1 VSGMWRMNP
10 MKYRWLF
17 YFMIIV
23 LLGNLSSLTDLIIH
37 PDIHYFDVEHFIVGG
52 TTCLFT
58 LPLLIVLERYL
69 RTHHEIKVEKEII
82 YGGFGRYGWQL
93 AAIWTIIV
101 FASLAWNITLH
112 KQRTTKIALVEASTV
127 FDEDLLFYNWAT
139 SHHGVFVPISDKSQP
154 NPHLQDIAGH
164 RATTDSGKRL
174 TLVNPEQII
183 RQVYEMRPKG
193 KDIGPY
199 GHITSLDPFR
209 PENAPDPWEAA
220 VLKIFEDGIEEVY
233 TIEEL
238 NGEKYLR
245 LMRPVL
251 AESGCQ
257 ECHPTTQGY
266 RMGDIRGGISVSIPM
281 APLLAMSKQDIF
293 TFCMA
298 HGTLWFLGLMG
309 TFLGV
314 KRLSES
320 IREREQA
327 EIRVRSIIENM
338 FDGLITMNEQW
349 RIESCN
355 SAASRM
361 FGYSQAEMLGRHI
374 GTLVKMSDD
383 EKKEEIADLDITP
396 LLVEAMDTPTPIELT
411 GERKGGTNFAL
422 EISLSEMFRGPKHLF
437 IAMVRDITERN
448 MAKDALL
455 ESQARIIKQEK
466 LASLG
471 TMVAGIAHEI
481 NNPTQA
487 ISFSMDGL
495 KMNMEYV
502 KELIKEMKQY
512 LAAEPSHLA
521 EERECIRR
529 LMTEFDMDLVLK
541 GIDDI
546 ADRNIQSVERID
558 HIVKSTKRMA
568 HSEEVFSSCDLNTIV
583 SDAVVLT
590 HNQVK
595 YDLEIVQNLAPH
607 LPPFQGLAQ
616 EMGQVFMNLIMNARD
631 AIKEK
636 GLTKKEGRIVITTYH
651 NAKRKF
657 IEARFDDNGIGIERE
672 FINRI
677 FDPFFTTKDIGSGT
691 GLGLNLCHRI
701 IDTHGGEIIVESE
714 AGKGA
719 CFTVRLFV

>member
-1 VSGMWRMNP
+1 MREMNP
-10 MKYRWLF
+10 IKYRGLF
-17 YFMIIV
+17 YLMIIV

-58 LPLLIVLERYL
+58 LPLFIVLERYL
-69 RTHHEIKVEKEII
+69 RKHHEIKVEKEITYEGI
-82 YGGFGRYGWQL
+82 GRYGWQL
-93 AAIWTIIV
+93 ASIWTIIV

-112 KQRTTKIALVEASTV
+112 KQRTSKIALVEASTV
-127 FDEDLLFYNWAT
+127 FDEDMMFYHWAT
-139 SHHGVFVPISDKSQP
+139 SHQGVFVPISEKVQP
-154 NPHLQDIAGH
+154 NSYLRDIPDH
-164 RATTDSGKRL
+164 RATTDSGTPL
-174 TLVNPEQII
+174 TLVNPEHMI
-183 RQVYEMRPKG
+183 RQVYEMRIKG
-193 KDIGPY
+193 TGPY
-199 GHITSLDPFR
+199 GHMTSLDPLR
-209 PENAPDPWEAA
+209 PDNAPDAWETAA
-220 VLKIFEDGIEEVY
+220 LKTFEDGNDEVHTVEE
-233 TIEEL
+233 I

-245 LMRPVL
+245 LMRPMM
-251 AESGCQ
+251 AEPGCL
-257 ECHPTTQGY
+257 ECHPSPQGY
-266 RMGDIRGGISVSIPM
+266 RKGDVRGGISVSIPM
-281 APLLAMSKQDIF
+281 APLLTMSKQDIF

-338 FDGLITMNEQW
+338 FDGLITLNEEW

-374 GTLVKMSDD
+374 GTLVKASAD
-383 EKKEEIADLDITP
+383 ERKGEAAEQVVSP
-396 LLVEAMDTPTPIELT
+396 QLVKAMGNPIELT
-411 GERKGGTNFAL
+411 GERKDGTSFAL

-481 NNPTQA
+481 NNPSQA

-502 KELIKEMKQY
+502 KKLLRELKQY
-512 LAAEPSHLA
+512 LAAEPSQLD
-521 EERECIRR
+521 EERERIRR
-529 LMTEFDMDLVLK
+529 LMTELDMDLVLE
-541 GIDDI
+541 GVEDI
-546 ADRNIQSVERID
+546 ANRNIQSVERID

-595 YDLEIVQNLAPH
+595 YDLEIVKNLAPH

-636 GLTKKEGRIVITTYH
+636 GLSKKEGRIIISTSH
-651 NAKRKF
+651 NVKKKC
-657 IEARFDDNGIGIERE
+657 IEASFEDNGIGIDKDI
-672 FINRI
+672 INKI

-714 AGKGA
+714 PGKGA

>member
-1 VSGMWRMNP
+1 MNP
-10 MKYRWLF
+10 LKYRGLF
-17 YFMIIV
+17 YLMIIV

-58 LPLLIVLERYL
+58 LPLFIVIERYL
-69 RTHHEIKVEKEII
+69 RTHHEIKVEREINYEGI
-82 YGGFGRYGWQL
+82 GRYGWQL

-112 KQRTTKIALVEASTV
+112 KQRTTKIALVEAATV
-127 FDEDLLFYNWAT
+127 FDEDLVFYNWAA
-139 SHHGVFVPISDKSQP
+139 SHQGVFVPIDDKTQP
-154 NPHLQDIAGH
+154 NPYLKNIPAH
-164 RATTDSGKRL
+164 RGTTDAGKRL
-174 TLVNPEQII
+174 TLVNPEQLI
-183 RQVYEMRPKG
+183 RLVYEKRTKG
-193 KDIGPY
+193 NGPY
-199 GHITSLDPFR
+199 GHMTSLDPLR

-220 VLKIFEDGIEEVY
+220 ALKTFDDGGDDAH
-233 TIEEL
+233 TIEEI

-245 LMRPVL
+245 LMRPMP
-251 AESGCQ
+251 ADPSCQ
-257 ECHPTTQGY
+257 ECHPTAQGY
-266 RMGDIRGGISVSIPM
+266 RKGDIGGGISVSIPM

-338 FDGLITMNEQW
+338 FDGLITLNEQW

-355 SAASRM
+355 SSASRM
-361 FGYSQAEMLGRHI
+361 FNYSQAEMLGRHI
-374 GTLVKMSDD
+374 GTLVKASDD
-383 EKKEEIADLDITP
+383 EKKAEIMDQIVTP
-396 LLVEAMDTPTPIELT
+396 LLVKAMGTPIELT
-411 GERKGGTNFAL
+411 GERKDGSNFAL

-481 NNPTQA
+481 NNPSQA

-495 KMNMEYV
+495 KMNIEYV
-502 KELIKEMKQY
+502 KKLLKELQKY
-512 LAAEPSHLA
+512 LQADPSQLP
-521 EERECIRR
+521 EERERIRR
-529 LMTEFDMDLVLK
+529 LMAELDMDLVLE

-546 ADRNIQSVERID
+546 ANRNIQSVERID

-595 YDLEIVQNLAPH
+595 YDLEIVKNLAPH

-636 GLTKKEGRIVITTYH
+636 GLSKKEGRIVITTYH
-651 NAKRKF
+651 NVKRKC
-657 IEARFDDNGIGIERE
+657 IEARFEDNGIGINKE
-672 FINRI
+672 FINKI

-701 IDTHGGEIIVESE
+701 IDTHGGEIVVESE

>member
-1 VSGMWRMNP
+1 MNP
-10 MKYRWLF
+10 IKYRGLF
-17 YFMIIV
+17 YLMIIV

-37 PDIHYFDVEHFIVGG
+37 SDTHYFDVEHFIVGG
-52 TTCLFT
+52 TTCLFI
-58 LPLLIVLERYL
+58 LPLFIVLELYL
-69 RTHHEIKVEKEII
+69 RKHHEIKAEKEITYEGI
-82 YGGFGRYGWQL
+82 GRYGWQL
-93 AAIWTIIV
+93 AAIWTVIV

-112 KQRTTKIALVEASTV
+112 NQRTSKIALVEASTV
-127 FDEDLLFYNWAT
+127 FDEDLIFYNWAT
-139 SHHGVFVPISDKSQP
+139 SHQGVFVPISEKAQP
-154 NPHLQDIAGH
+154 NPYLKNIAGH
-164 RATTDSGKRL
+164 RATTDFGKPL

-183 RQVYEMRPKG
+183 RQVYEMRTKG
-193 KDIGPY
+193 TGPY
-199 GHITSLDPFR
+199 GHMTSLDPLR
-209 PENAPDPWEAA
+209 PGNAPDPWEATA
-220 VLKIFEDGIEEVY
+220 LKTFEEGIEEVH
-233 TIEEL
+233 TIEEI
-238 NGEKYLR
+238 NGDKFLR

-251 AESGCQ
+251 AKPGCQ
-257 ECHPTTQGY
+257 ECHPTSQGY
-266 RMGDIRGGISVSIPM
+266 RKGDIRGGISVSIPM

-338 FDGLITMNEQW
+338 FDGLITFNEQW

-361 FGYSQAEMLGRHI
+361 FGYPQAEMLGRHI
-374 GTLVKMSDD
+374 RTMVKMSAD
-383 EKKEEIADLDITP
+383 EKKEEIADLDITS

-411 GERKGGTNFAL
+411 GERKGGTNFEL

-481 NNPTQA
+481 NNPSQA

-495 KMNMEYV
+495 KMNMEFV
-502 KELIKEMKQY
+502 KKLIKELKKY
-512 LAAEPSHLA
+512 LAVEPSQLA
-521 EERECIRR
+521 EERERIRR
-529 LMTEFDMDLVLK
+529 LMTEFDMDLVLE

-546 ADRNIQSVERID
+546 ADRNTHSVERID

-568 HSEEVFSSCDLNTIV
+568 HSDEVFSSCDLNTIV

-595 YDLEIVQNLAPH
+595 YDLEIVMNLAPH
-607 LPPFQGLAQ
+607 LPSFQGLAQ

-636 GLTKKEGRIVITTYH
+636 GLSKKEGRIVITTYH
-651 NAKRKF
+651 N
-657 IEARFDDNGIGIERE
+657 G
-672 FINRI
+672 
-677 FDPFFTTKDIGSGT
+677 
-691 GLGLNLCHRI
+691 HRQR
-701 IDTHGGEIIVESE
+701 HRPWPES
-714 AGKGA
+714 
-719 CFTVRLFV
+719 VSPDH

>member
-1 VSGMWRMNP
+1 MNP
-10 MKYRWLF
+10 IKYRYLF
-17 YFMIIV
+17 YLMIIV

-37 PDIHYFDVEHFIVGG
+37 RDIHYFDVEHFIVGG
-52 TTCLFT
+52 TTCLFIS
-58 LPLLIVLERYL
+58 PLFIVLELYL
-69 RTHHEIKVEKEII
+69 RKHHEIKVEKEITYEGI
-82 YGGFGRYGWQL
+82 GRYGWQL
-93 AAIWTIIV
+93 VVIWTVIV

-112 KQRTTKIALVEASTV
+112 KQRTTKLALVEATTV
-127 FDEDLLFYNWAT
+127 FDEDLIFYNWAT
-139 SHHGVFVPISDKSQP
+139 SHHGVFVPISEKAQP
-154 NPHLQDIAGH
+154 NPYLQDIAGH
-164 RATTDSGKRL
+164 RATTDSGQPL
-174 TLVNPEQII
+174 TLVNPEQMI
-183 RQVYEMRPKG
+183 RQVYEMRTKG
-193 KDIGPY
+193 AGPY
-199 GHITSLDPFR
+199 GHMTSLDPLR

-220 VLKIFEDGIEEVY
+220 ALKTFEDGIEEVH
-233 TIEEL
+233 TIAEL
-238 NGEKYLR
+238 DGEKYLR

-251 AESGCQ
+251 AEPGCQ

-266 RMGDIRGGISVSIPM
+266 RTGDIRGGISVSIPM
-281 APLLAMSKQDIF
+281 TPLLTMSKQDIF

-309 TFLGV
+309 TFIGV

-338 FDGLITMNEQW
+338 FDGLITFNEQW

-361 FGYSQAEMLGRHI
+361 FGYSQAEMLGRNI
-374 GTLVKMSDD
+374 NTLVKESADDKKAEISDQVV
-383 EKKEEIADLDITP
+383 TS
-396 LLVEAMDTPTPIELT
+396 LLAKAMVTPIELT
-411 GERKGGTNFAL
+411 GERKDGTRFGL

-481 NNPTQA
+481 NNPSQA

-495 KMNMEYV
+495 KMNIEYV
-502 KELIKEMKQY
+502 KKLINDLKQY
-512 LAAEPSHLA
+512 LDTEPSLLA
-521 EERECIRR
+521 EERERIRR
-529 LMTEFDMDLVLK
+529 LMTELNMDLVME

-546 ADRNIQSVERID
+546 ADRNIQSIERID

-568 HSEEVFSSCDLNTIV
+568 HSDEVFSSCDLNTIV

-595 YDLEIVQNLAPH
+595 YDLEIVMNLAPH
-607 LPPFQGLAQ
+607 LPSFHGLAQ

-636 GLTKKEGRIVITTYH
+636 GLSKKEGRIVITTYH

-657 IEARFDDNGIGIERE
+657 IEARFDDNGSGIERE
-672 FINRI
+672 IINKI